1 MSPEVL
7 ETQAASL
14 LPPRDHES
22 LFRLERALLEM
33 PQADMPVD
41 HEHCAGL
48 YARTIHLKADQI
60 LTGAIHQHECFFLV
74 RSGFILVTTEDGERL
89 LKAGDMVVSRAGSK
103 RAGVA
108 LVDTIVTTFHPN
120 PTDERDP
127 VKLWDQY
134 VVVMPAR
141 QIGGA

>member
-7 ETQAASL
+7 EAQAAVT
-14 LPPRDHES
+14 LPPREHES
-22 LFRLERALLEM
+22 LFKLERALLDF
-33 PQADMPVD
+33 PQADMPVT
-41 HEHCAGL
+41 HEHCDGL

-74 RSGFILVTTEDGERL
+74 RSGFILVTTDDGERL

-108 LVDTIVTTFHPN
+108 LVDTVVTTFHPN
-120 PTDERDP
+120 PSGERDP
-127 VKLWDQY
+127 VRLWDQY
-134 VVVMPAR
+134 VVAMPAR